1 MPLVEKKRTSSTYK
15 YVFYGKICDDFVVH
29 ISLSKIKS
37 FRWRYLWY
45 ILLER
50 LYAYYH
56 TMHIIIL
63 SCPVSNLRQIC
74 LLHDKAPSYTF
85 KIKSNPVQ
93 LFPFQESYNHYYS
106 QQALGSEIS
115 QFLRGLPNH
124 CIMTHLTNGF
134 KDRNCLSQTAGNTID
149 VI

>member
-1 MPLVEKKRTSSTYK
+1 MAKSVMILSNIFHCQRSKVSDE
-15 YVFYGKICDDFVVH
+15 GICDIF
-29 ISLSKIKS
+29 
-37 FRWRYLWY
+37 YLKGS
-45 ILLER
+45 
-50 LYAYYH
+50 
-56 TMHIIIL
+56 MHIIIL

-93 LFPFQESYNHYYS
+93 LFPFQESYYHYYS

-134 KDRNCLSQTAGNTID
+134 IDRNCLSQTAGNTID